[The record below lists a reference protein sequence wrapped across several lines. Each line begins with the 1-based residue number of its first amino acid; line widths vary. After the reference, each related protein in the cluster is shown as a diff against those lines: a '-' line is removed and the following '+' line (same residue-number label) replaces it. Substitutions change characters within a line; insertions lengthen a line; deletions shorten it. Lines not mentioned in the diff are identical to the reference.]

1 VNSAIAIVSWHL
13 HETKRVFPQLTMIP
27 QEQNACEIEK
37 FLKREC
43 NENGLLMYQL
53 SNMNQKGP
61 AKFRGS
67 VGRSERDVAIQLL
80 ESRHRIRRMKEG
92 GIEYVQ
98 VNPKL
103 LEDLSVA
110 T

>member
-1 VNSAIAIVSWHL
+1 VKSAIAIVSWHL
-13 HETKRVFPQLTMIP
+13 HETKRVFPQLTMTP
-27 QEQNACEIEK
+27 QEQNARELEN

-43 NENGLLMYQL
+43 NTHGLLRYQL
-53 SNMNQKGP
+53 SNMNQRGP
-61 AKFRGS
+61 SKFRDS
-67 VGRSERDVAIQLL
+67 AGRSERDAAIQLL